1 MDKIYLQK
9 AAKLAL
15 KSNCLRAKTGAILVK
30 DGQILVGSYNRIFP
44 ENNFCRRKG
53 CLRDKLKLGLGKEA
67 EKCRSI
73 HAEAAGVTL
82 AAKKGI
88 SLKGG
93 VAYITCQPCLNCAK
107 LLYAAGI
114 KAVYFL
120 DRHADETGKVFL
132 EKMGV
137 ACQQVILEKDEVKNR
152 LRDTTLQE
160 T

>member
-1 MDKIYLQK
+1 M
-9 AAKLAL
+9 AL
-15 KSNCLRAKTGAILVK
+15 ESNCLRAKTGAVFVK
-30 DGQILVGSYNRIFP
+30 DNQILVRSYNRIFP
-44 ENNFCRRKG
+44 ENDFCRLKG

-82 AAKKGI
+82 AAKEGI

-93 VAYITCQPCLNCAK
+93 AAYITCQPCLNCAK
-107 LLYAAGI
+107 LLYSAGI
-114 KAVYFL
+114 KEIYFL

-137 ACQQVILEKDEVKNR
+137 TCKRVFIINDEAKNR
-152 LRDTTLQE
+152 LRDTTLQKK
-160 T
+160 